1 MRQMQSIQGMVRFR
15 RNGPCSGNS
24 TACAVAAQPKEP
36 PVDVAEIKKLDT
48 YLKRLFSS
56 PRIRVVPRPQRDDYA
71 EVFLGDEPFGRI
83 TVDDEDEERSYNFE
97 KSITLPDAR
106 VTKLDNETVAKL
118 NVYLKKHLGEKFVA
132 HKRPT
137 KTDSADL
144 HAGDEFVGV
153 VFADD
158 GGVAIEMAILEQDL
172 ET

>member
-1 MRQMQSIQGMVRFR
+1 M
-15 RNGPCSGNS
+15 
-24 TACAVAAQPKEP
+24 
-36 PVDVAEIKKLDT
+36 DVAEIKKLDT

-97 KSITLPDAR
+97 KSVTLPDSKS
-106 VTKLDNETVAKL
+106 TKLDNETVAKL
-118 NVYLKKHLGEKFVA
+118 NLYLKKHLGEKFVVR
-132 HKRPT
+132 KRPT

-144 HAGDEFVGV
+144 HAGDEFVGG

-158 GGVAIEMAILEQDL
+158 GGFAIEMAIVEQDL
-172 ET
+172 EPSAL

>member
-1 MRQMQSIQGMVRFR
+1 M
-15 RNGPCSGNS
+15 SGE
-24 TACAVAAQPKEP
+24 EP
-36 PVDVAEIKKLDT
+36 AKYEEQPVDVAEIKKLDT

-83 TVDDEDEERSYNFE
+83 TVDDEDDERSYNFE
-97 KSITLPDAR
+97 KAITVSGSGRSP
-106 VTKLDNETVAKL
+106 KLDKEMVLKL
-118 NVYLKKHLGEKFVA
+118 NASIKTQLGEKFTV

-144 HAGDEFVGV
+144 HVGDEFVGV

-158 GGVAIEMAILEQDL
+158 GGFALEVAILEQDL
-172 ET
+172 EDLI